1 MDQVFNLIME
11 QDAAF
16 FDRMKTGSRAQ
27 ASLLLCLALTQ
38 RHLDVLL
45 LMPRC
50 SDDDPEHERRLDPE
64 RARAP
69 DR

>member
-27 ASLLLCLALTQ
+27 PPCYI
-38 RHLDVLL
+38 
-45 LMPRC
+45 
-50 SDDDPEHERRLDPE
+50 
-64 RARAP
+64 
-69 DR
+69 